1 MYLKLNE
8 IAFSFFF
15 SIKLFSVIE
24 ISHIVI
30 LPFKITEEKDAKD
43 LKLRSLK
50 KIWKRVL

>member
-1 MYLKLNE
+1 MKLPSP
-8 IAFSFFF
+8 IFI

-43 LKLRSLK
+43 LKLRSMK
-50 KIWKRVL
+50 KS